1 MSSTGNGRVALVTGS
16 SRGLGSQIARQLA
29 ADGHAVA
36 VNDSKGGPD
45 ADKVVAG
52 IRDAG
57 GVAEAFGADV
67 TDEAAVRRLVEAVA
81 DRLGPIDVLVVNAT
95 GPQPEA
101 PLTDVSW
108 RDHLDQLEFFVKSP
122 VLLTREVVPG
132 MRERGFGRIVQI
144 DSEVADR
151 PPPGR
156 SAYAAAKS
164 AQIGLTRAWA
174 RELAPLGITV
184 NTVTPGFVPV
194 ERHDDVPDEVRSG
207 YVASVPAGRMGTR
220 EEIASAVSYLASD
233 GAAFV
238 TGQRLI
244 VDGGRSL
251 FA

>member
-1 MSSTGNGRVALVTGS
+1 MSSTANGHVALVTGS
-16 SRGLGSQIARQLA
+16 SRGLGSEIARRLA

-36 VNDSKGGPD
+36 VNDSKRGPD
-45 ADKVVAG
+45 ADAVVAE
-52 IRDAG
+52 IRAAG
-57 GVAEAFGADV
+57 GVAEGFGADI
-67 TDEAAVRRLVEAVA
+67 TDDEAVRGLVGAVTE
-81 DRLGPIDVLVVNAT
+81 RLGPVGVLVVNAT

-101 PLTDVSW
+101 PMADVRW
-108 RDHLDQLEFFVKSP
+108 EDHLEQLEFFVKSP
-122 VLLTREVVPG
+122 VLLAREVVPG
-132 MRERGFGRIVQI
+132 MTERGFGRIVQI

-156 SAYAAAKS
+156 SAYATAKS
-164 AQIGLTRAWA
+164 AQIGLARAWA

-184 NTVTPGFVPV
+184 NTVTPGFVAV
-194 ERHDDVPDEVRSG
+194 ERHADVPDEIRSA

-220 EEIASAVSYLASD
+220 EEIASAVSFLASD
-233 GAAFV
+233 SAAFV